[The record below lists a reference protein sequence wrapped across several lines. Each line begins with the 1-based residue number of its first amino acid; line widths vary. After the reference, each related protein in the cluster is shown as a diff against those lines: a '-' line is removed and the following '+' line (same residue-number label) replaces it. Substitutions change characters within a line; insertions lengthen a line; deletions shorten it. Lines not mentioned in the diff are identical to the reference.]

1 MDEWRWKWWQ
11 SRPGM
16 SFGIHAISQQVTRTP
31 PPPRY
36 FGRWYG
42 RASRSVDECWW
53 RSNAITTLSRC
64 THLQSDASANNISLL
79 FCVPFQFHDNLSA
92 NRAQH
97 IPQPIKKR
105 GWRLVCFTHKIKGF
119 KSCHCHRSIHVSTL
133 PRSAAQVQVEITI
146 KCGLEKNFANW
157 LIKCVCPV
165 YIWLSF
171 LLYFSNSTM

>member
-1 MDEWRWKWWQ
+1 
-11 SRPGM
+11 M

-79 FCVPFQFHDNLSA
+79 FYVPFQFHDNLSA

-146 KCGLEKNFANW
+146 KCGLEEFRQLTYK
-157 LIKCVCPV
+157 VCMSGLHLTFIFIIFQQFNNV
-165 YIWLSF
+165 DG
-171 LLYFSNSTM
+171 